1 LPVATAEV
9 ALKDVTG
16 PHKSSA
22 ASSNRYIKGRSAYS
36 ASTDD
41 QAPEPGNNRRSG
53 AFLGTGFAEL
63 PAGCDVA

>member
-36 ASTDD
+36 ASTD
-41 QAPEPGNNRRSG
+41 E
-53 AFLGTGFAEL
+53 
-63 PAGCDVA
+63 

>member
-41 QAPEPGNNRRSG
+41 QAHPSPEIIGTEIYRRIG
-53 AFLGTGFAEL
+53 PRMGHA
-63 PAGCDVA
+63 V